1 MDELFIDG
9 TVKCC
14 SRYFCQLYTIH
25 GLKNAN
31 YVPLVFCLLASKK
44 EMCYTAMWSLIIDYC
59 KSKNLDL
66 LLTALHLDFEK
77 AMHNVINKL
86 FPSTKIRCCTFHLG
100 QCWWRKIQSIG
111 LSKEYKEKNDHVG
124 KWLIKLFGLPFLP
137 PNEVEDCFVEELMD
151 DAPENE
157 AGIKFADY
165 VLEHFVLPTCNY
177 PPSTWAAT
185 PDTVGKRNRICPFTD
200 QARLYCQYGIQ
211 ILCEDRLMNI
221 DMVLS
226 WHFCAF
232 NFFCI

>member
-1 MDELFIDG
+1 MCRVMDELFIDG

-31 YVPLVFCLLASKK
+31 YVPLVFCLLASKT

-124 KWLIKLFGLPFLP
+124 K
-137 PNEVEDCFVEELMD
+137 
-151 DAPENE
+151 
-157 AGIKFADY
+157 
-165 VLEHFVLPTCNY
+165 
-177 PPSTWAAT
+177 
-185 PDTVGKRNRICPFTD
+185 
-200 QARLYCQYGIQ
+200 
-211 ILCEDRLMNI
+211 
-221 DMVLS
+221 
-226 WHFCAF
+226 
-232 NFFCI
+232 